1 MRSLAI
7 VLWVVLTAAACG
19 PAKSGD
25 TTPEPGSP
33 AAAVTAGARGAVEQW
48 RQAWEVRSVEA
59 LGDVYAHN
67 LDVIVVDQ
75 GRSYLGWTQVETY
88 LSTKLGAA
96 TEVHVKLDDLQI
108 FQLGDGAAAASASI
122 VREISDGVVN
132 NTERGVITMALRADS
147 DGTWRIVSEHYSFPP
162 STL

>member
-7 VLWVVLTAAACG
+7 VVVMALGACG
-19 PAKSGD
+19 PSKSGE
-25 TTPEPGSP
+25 TTPEPASGD
-33 AAAVTAGARGAVEQW
+33 AVTAGARGAVEQW

-59 LGDVYAHN
+59 LGNLYAHN

-75 GRSYLGWTQVETY
+75 GRSHLGWTAVEMY
-88 LSTKLGAA
+88 LSTKLGGA
-96 TEVHVKLDDLQI
+96 TDVHVKLDDLQV
-108 FQLGDGAAAASASI
+108 FALGSGAAAASASI

-132 NTERGVITMALRADS
+132 SSESGVITMALRAEP

-162 STL
+162 SAQ

>member
-1 MRSLAI
+1 MRYLAI
-7 VLWVVLTAAACG
+7 LVVATLAACG
-19 PAKSGD
+19 PATSAD
-25 TTPEPGSP
+25 TTPERASGD
-33 AAAVTAGARGAVEQW
+33 AVTAGARGAVEQW

-59 LGDVYAHN
+59 LGALYAHN

-75 GRSYLGWTQVETY
+75 GRSYLGWTEVETY

-96 TEVHVKLDDLQI
+96 TDVHVKVDDLQI
-108 FQLGDGAAAASASI
+108 FALGDGAAAASASI

-132 NTERGVITMALRADS
+132 NSEAGVVTMALRADP

-162 STL
+162 SAQ